1 MSSGVHYQQ
10 FVEKSIIQSSLANW
24 ISKCGPYVYI
34 GTNRKAQLPR
44 AEEVEKSKRQGEE
57 NTF

>member
-1 MSSGVHYQQ
+1 M
-10 FVEKSIIQSSLANW
+10 EKTIIQSWFAKW

-44 AEEVEKSKRQGEE
+44 VEEVEKSKRQGEE
-57 NTF
+57 NAF